1 MAFNRKTLTGSALL
15 ILAVLFVAVVLISNV
30 LFRGAR
36 ADLTQSNLYTLSDG
50 TRNIL
55 GKLDEPVNL

>member
-15 ILAVLFVAVVLISNV
+15 ILAILFVAVVLISNL

-36 ADLTQSNLYTLSDG
+36 MDLTPCCAS
-50 TRNIL
+50 
-55 GKLDEPVNL
+55 V